1 MREEAIID
9 KIQAGDPAG
18 LEALMER
25 YFPYVSAV
33 VWNILRN
40 AMSIEDGEEVV
51 SDVFLAAWGR
61 PEVLRLGQVKA
72 WLGAVARN
80 KAKNRLRQISRTL
93 PLEDD
98 ALDIPGSDDPP
109 GDLERAEEQ
118 RLVRRAVEAL
128 PDLDWERDGVCYQ
141 LFGPEAGDRLELEPA
156 EGVYPK
162 DSFGYDL
169 LFRALPDSE
178 PDDNVKDFVLKF
190 TNLSEEGIALNDGV
204 SKRLFIHGLWTQDE
218 NKSYEPIFTGDFSF
232 DIGLNFQCQL
242 AALEAEGL
250 TWHDELLGYTNT
262 IRSLSLSPLSLS
274 YCVDCTLPV
283 NDSVGPVFGDVRVVL
298 KDGSEFYSEAQ
309 DYDVMREYLR
319 NRPVELPLTREPIR
333 EFENYAV
340 FEEPLD
346 LSQVDYVQYG
356 DNRIPVHVG

>member
-128 PDLDWERDGVCYQ
+128 P
-141 LFGPEAGDRLELEPA
+141 
-156 EGVYPK
+156 
-162 DSFGYDL
+162 
-169 LFRALPDSE
+169 E
-178 PDDNVKDFVLKF
+178 PDREIFLRHYYYAQ
-190 TNLSEEGIALNDGV
+190 TIPEISCHTGIKE
-204 SKRLFIHGLWTQDE
+204 S
-218 NKSYEPIFTGDFSF
+218 
-232 DIGLNFQCQL
+232 
-242 AALEAEGL
+242 
-250 TWHDELLGYTNT
+250 T
-262 IRSLSLSPLSLS
+262 IKTKLRR
-274 YCVDCTLPV
+274 
-283 NDSVGPVFGDVRVVL
+283 GRMKL
-298 KDGSEFYSEAQ
+298 KDT
-309 DYDVMREYLR
+309 
-319 NRPVELPLTREPIR
+319 LTREGFVR
-333 EFENYAV
+333 EA
-340 FEEPLD
+340 
-346 LSQVDYVQYG
+346 
-356 DNRIPVHVG
+356 